1 MQNTTPKKQ
10 LPAYAVLAIIALVA
24 ALVLALTHFV
34 TAEPIARHQREALNK
49 AFGTVMPLPEGGS
62 YQQITEGLEGYD
74 VSSLY
79 SARDAQGNVVGYCV
93 TASKKGYGGPVAVT
107 LGVDAQG
114 KVTGC
119 VVGDTSFAESAG
131 FGTRALEE
139 PFREQFIGLDAAEG
153 GTIEKLTGA
162 TVTSTAVL
170 GATNEALRT
179 VSEVVL
185 GKPVDGG
192 NLVSFGVKQA
202 PQVDLSALVP
212 GGTMKGSAEG
222 YGGESVQVT
231 ITLDDACLI
240 ATVKV
245 DASTQTPG
253 IGQRCATDEGFL
265 NSFVGKSLPVEV
277 DVLSGATI
285 TSQAVMDAIN
295 GAEAAEPEAQAIMPV
310 ADVVA
315 SDDHATLGLYE
326 DGTAQVSAAEGFTGT
341 VNVAVNVVEGKV
353 QGGTVS
359 SALPTAEP
367 LPENALTGSAP
378 GFNDDPVSVV
388 VTLNA
393 DGTIASLTVD
403 ASNQM
408 AGIGAVCEKEEFT
421 SQFIGKTGPFSV
433 DNIDVCSGATYTS
446 KGVIE
451 AVNSVLPAAETSAPV
466 EKAAPV
472 AEALTGSAPG
482 FNDDPVSVVVTL
494 NADGTIASL
503 TVDASNQMAGIG
515 AVCEKEEFTSQFIG
529 KTGPFS
535 VDNIDVCSGAT
546 YTSKGVIEAVNSVLP
561 AAETS
566 APVEE
571 AAPAV
576 TPDPASEFK
585 ATAEGYEEDVVV
597 YITLNA
603 DGTIATL
610 RVDASGDTPA
620 IGGQCEKEAFTSQF
634 IGKSAPFS
642 TDNVDVI
649 SGATYTSKAV
659 IEAVNRAAKKAA
671 Q

>member
-24 ALVLALTHFV
+24 ALVLGLTHFV

-139 PFREQFIGLDAAEG
+139 PFREQFIGLDAAMG

-202 PQVDLSALVP
+202 PQVDLSTLVP

-295 GAEAAEPEAQAIMPV
+295 GAEAAEPEAQAVMPV

-466 EKAAPV
+466 ASEAA
-472 AEALTGSAPG
+472 ALTGSAPG
-482 FNDDPVSVVVTL
+482 FNDDPVSVVV
-494 NADGTIASL
+494 
-503 TVDASNQMAGIG
+503 
-515 AVCEKEEFTSQFIG
+515 
-529 KTGPFS
+529 
-535 VDNIDVCSGAT
+535 
-546 YTSKGVIEAVNSVLP
+546 
-561 AAETS
+561 
-566 APVEE
+566 
-571 AAPAV
+571 
-576 TPDPASEFK
+576 
-585 ATAEGYEEDVVV
+585 
-597 YITLNA
+597 
-603 DGTIATL
+603 
-610 RVDASGDTPA
+610 
-620 IGGQCEKEAFTSQF
+620 
-634 IGKSAPFS
+634 
-642 TDNVDVI
+642 
-649 SGATYTSKAV
+649 
-659 IEAVNRAAKKAA
+659 
-671 Q
+671 